1 VTQSVF
7 IPENRVVAT
16 GDLMHGLDPLLFEAF
31 PDEWPATLERL
42 AKLDF
47 EVLVPGHGPV
57 QQGRTILT
65 LFIDYLV
72 ELNQV
77 RGRAYPQAKA

>member
-47 EVLVPGHGPV
+47 EVLVPGTA
-57 QQGRTILT
+57 Q
-65 LFIDYLV
+65 Y
-72 ELNQV
+72 N
-77 RGRAYPQAKA
+77 RGEQF